1 MVRAARIRLQG
12 KQTKAVRQFPK
23 WVTAAPFQ
31 SRGGTSRRMIVTDR
45 LSGGQANAP
54 ITCRLLVRRLRSPV
68 AER

>member
-12 KQTKAVRQFPK
+12 KQMKAVRQFPK

-31 SRGGTSRRMIVTDR
+31 SRGGTSRRMIVT
-45 LSGGQANAP
+45 G
-54 ITCRLLVRRLRSPV
+54 RLLVRRLRSPV